1 MKILSLLGLIFLCF
15 APVFRAEAATEKPDI
30 VVAAD
35 GSGDLRTVG
44 EAINKAPENNSKR
57 FVILIRPGIYTEQIR
72 IPASKPFITLK
83 GEDAA
88 KTVLNFSIANRDAG
102 STSAAYAIYIGG
114 HDFHAENITFENS
127 FGKPAG
133 PNQQAV
139 AVVAEADR
147 LVFNNC
153 RFLGW
158 QDTLYAKGGRQ
169 YYKDSYIEGSV
180 DFIFGQAAAV
190 FEDCRIHSKS
200 AGYIA
205 APMRFGA
212 DEPSGYVFLHCK
224 LTGENT
230 DTGVILGRPW
240 RAYGRAVYLET
251 EMGAHIRPEGWNNWS
266 SAANEQTA
274 YFAEYRS
281 TGPGAQMDK
290 RVKWMH
296 QLSAGEA
303 KQFYPDNFLKW
314 KDGWDAK
321 KADDKWDEKTPPAW
335 KLVSWREV
343 FDQQPLWYA
352 TDEAAR
358 IGDQLILFQ
367 KDNGG
372 WEKNRDFS
380 LVLTQK
386 ERQELPAKRSDT
398 SETTIDNGATY
409 KQVAYLA
416 KLTTASMTKS
426 SPPTNFQKHKDAF
439 YKGLDYIL
447 SSQYGNGG
455 FPQFYPL
462 KPGYYTHI
470 TYNDDAM
477 VGVLTLLD
485 DIAKKKPDY
494 LFVDEARCE
503 RAQHAVQK
511 GVEVILKTQVAVD
524 GKKTVWCAQHD
535 EVTFAP
541 APARTYELI
550 SLSGYESVGI
560 VRFLMSVD
568 NPSQEIKDSI
578 NAAIKWFEA
587 AKLTGIKVIEKP
599 DAKQPRGYD
608 RVVVKDKNAPPLWA
622 RFYQI
627 ETNKPIFSGRDGVI
641 KNSIAEIEAERRNG
655 YRWYVSEPNELLD
668 KDYPRWKLKN

>member
-1 MKILSLLGLIFLCF
+1 
-15 APVFRAEAATEKPDI
+15 
-30 VVAAD
+30 
-35 GSGDLRTVG
+35 VG
-44 EAINKAPENNSKR
+44 EAINKVPENNTKR
-57 FVILIRPGIYTEQIR
+57 FVISIKPGTYTEQIR
-72 IPASKPFITLK
+72 IPASKPYITFK

-88 KTVLNFSIANRDAG
+88 KTVLTFSITNKDAG

-147 LVFNNC
+147 LVFRNC

-169 YYKDSYIEGSV
+169 YYKDCYIEGSV

-212 DEPSGYVFLHCK
+212 NEPSGYVFLRCK

-230 DTGVILGRPW
+230 DNGVILGRPW

-296 QLSAGEA
+296 QLSAEEA
-303 KQFYPDNFLKW
+303 KQFYPENFLKW

-321 KADDKWDEKTPPAW
+321 KAADKWNQKTPPVW

-367 KDNGG
+367 KENGG
-372 WEKNRDFS
+372 WEKNQDFS

-386 ERQELPAKRSDT
+386 ERQELPAKRSDI

-439 YKGLDYIL
+439 FKGLDYIL
-447 SSQYGNGG
+447 SSQYE
-455 FPQFYPL
+455 
-462 KPGYYTHI
+462 
-470 TYNDDAM
+470 
-477 VGVLTLLD
+477 
-485 DIAKKKPDY
+485 KPDY
-494 LFVDEARCE
+494 LFVDEARRE

-511 GVEVILKTQVAVD
+511 GVEVILKTQVVVD

-541 APARTYELI
+541 APARSYELI

-560 VRFLMSVD
+560 VKFLMSID
-568 NPSQEIKDSI
+568 NPSPEIKDSI
-578 NAAIKWFEA
+578 NSAVKWFEA
-587 AKLTGIKVIEKP
+587 AKITGIKVIEKP
-599 DAKQPRGYD
+599 DAKQPKGYD

-627 ETNKPIFSGRDGVI
+627 GTNKPIFSGRDGVI
-641 KNSIAEIEAERRNG
+641 KNSLAGIEAERRNG

-668 KDYPRWKLKN
+668 KDYPAWKARVLGN